1 MPCPNGLPID
11 TSLPGDHQLW
21 RDRVERA
28 REFSRRHSERI
39 ALRAL
44 GDESGAVFGP
54 DDVGEIVEL
63 TKEILDVE

>member
-1 MPCPNGLPID
+1 
-11 TSLPGDHQLW
+11 LW